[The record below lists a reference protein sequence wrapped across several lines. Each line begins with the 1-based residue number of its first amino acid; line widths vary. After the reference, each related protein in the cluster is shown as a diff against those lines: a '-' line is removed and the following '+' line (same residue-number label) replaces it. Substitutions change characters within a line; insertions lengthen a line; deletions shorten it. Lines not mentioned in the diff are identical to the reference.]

1 MHRVS
6 EDCGMRIWIENPA
19 LVSDLREYLSRCNC
33 EVRLHGRS
41 GLDVRLSGPACSEE
55 WARMQLQAY
64 VSVWQALHPRSDAK
78 LFA

>member
-1 MHRVS
+1 
-6 EDCGMRIWIENPA
+6 MRIWLKNPA

-33 EVRLHGRS
+33 EVRPHGRS
-41 GLDVRLSGPACSEE
+41 ALYVELSGPVKSPE

-64 VSVWQALHPRSDAK
+64 VSVWQALHPRSEPQ